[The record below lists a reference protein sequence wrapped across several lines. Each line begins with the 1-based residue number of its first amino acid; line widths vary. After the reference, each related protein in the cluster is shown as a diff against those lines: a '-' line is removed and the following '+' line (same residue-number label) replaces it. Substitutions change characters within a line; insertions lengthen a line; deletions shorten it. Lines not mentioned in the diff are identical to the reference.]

1 MTIDDDHFTF
11 EPDTARLQPVI
22 TQLQEVKLQDNPH
35 PDGSLSIQHQMAVFQ
50 RCLVETMTRTCAMIS
65 RA

>member
-22 TQLQEVKLQDNPH
+22 TQLQEVKLQDHLH
-35 PDGSLSIQHQMAVFQ
+35 PDGSLSINT
-50 RCLVETMTRTCAMIS
+50 RCRCSKGAWW
-65 RA
+65 RR